1 MMSNNLIAFLSLGFI
16 ILVVVL
22 LFAMAR
28 RTGRQIDEAGFA
40 PIEHTPPAIERLVER
55 LLEGSIS
62 AAYQKQLEGESAWLV
77 SLRPEGT
84 DDPGKELLI
93 FTLERADLPEVA
105 TFHSRVKLPRFMR
118 RASGGVLAR
127 LEPATGP
134 VQDGFA
140 GIGWQVLHDPQSPA
154 PSEVTGG
161 LLESAKLREAEA
173 LIGMAAADSYLAIWT
188 DGSVRKLLEAGPRIK
203 GTWLTQLY
211 ILYMVPPKT

>member
-1 MMSNNLIAFLSLGFI
+1 MSDSLIALLALGFI

-28 RTGRQIDEAGFA
+28 RTGRHIEEAGFS
-40 PIEHTPPAIERLVER
+40 PIEPTPPEIEGLVGR
-55 LLEGSIS
+55 LLEASIS
-62 AAYQKQLEGESAWLV
+62 AVYQKQFEDESAWLV

-127 LEPATGP
+127 LEPVTGP
-134 VQDGFA
+134 VQDEFA
-140 GIGWQVLHDPQSPA
+140 GIGWQILHDPQSPA
-154 PSEVTGG
+154 PSEVTGV
-161 LLESAKLREAEA
+161 LLEAAKLREAEA
-173 LIGMAAADSYLAIWT
+173 LTGMAVADSYLAIWVE
-188 DGSVRKLLEAGPRIK
+188 GSPKKLLEAGPGIRNAVRSA
-203 GTWLTQLY
+203 GF
-211 ILYMVPPKT
+211 

>member
-1 MMSNNLIAFLSLGFI
+1 MSDGLIALLALGFI

-28 RTGRQIDEAGFA
+28 RIGRHIDEAGFA
-40 PIEHTPPAIERLVER
+40 PIEHTPPEIERLVER

-62 AAYQKQLEGESAWLV
+62 ATYQKQLEGESAWLV

-105 TFHSRVKLPRFMR
+105 TFHSRVKLPRFIR

-134 VQDGFA
+134 VQDGFS

-154 PSEVTGG
+154 PSEVTGA
-161 LLESAKLREAEA
+161 LLEAAKLREAKA
-173 LIGMAAADSYLAIWT
+173 LTGMAVADSYLAIWAE
-188 DGSVRKLLEAGPRIK
+188 GSPKKLLEAGPGIRNAVRSA
-203 GTWLTQLY
+203 GF
-211 ILYMVPPKT
+211 